1 MALPSCYPDLIVKK
15 KATAAVEEF
24 PVEDLDES
32 SQVEAEFADVA
43 GLLEDDMQAADVE
56 GDDFPGTDVAEV
68 LATAWREKRQEL
80 SKLQKSRQFGK
91 AKEVRR
97 AFRVEVE

>member
-1 MALPSCYPDLIVKK
+1 
-15 KATAAVEEF
+15 
-24 PVEDLDES
+24 
-32 SQVEAEFADVA
+32 
-43 GLLEDDMQAADVE
+43 MQAADVE

>member
-1 MALPSCYPDLIVKK
+1 MALPSCYPDLIAKK
-15 KATAAVEEF
+15 KAAAAIEEF

-43 GLLEDDMQAADVE
+43 GLLEDHMQAADVE
-56 GDDFPGTDVAEV
+56 GDDFPEADVAVV
-68 LATAWREKRQEL
+68 LATAWREPQEL
-80 SKLQKSRQFGK
+80 SKLQKSIQFGK

>member
-15 KATAAVEEF
+15 RQLQQSKNSLSKIWMNHLRLR
-24 PVEDLDES
+24 P
-32 SQVEAEFADVA
+32 
-43 GLLEDDMQAADVE
+43 DDMQAADVE